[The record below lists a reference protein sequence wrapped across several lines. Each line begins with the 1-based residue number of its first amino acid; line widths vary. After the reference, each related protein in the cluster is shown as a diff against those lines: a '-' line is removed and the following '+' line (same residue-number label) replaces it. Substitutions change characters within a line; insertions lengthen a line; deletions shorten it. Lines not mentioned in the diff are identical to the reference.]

1 MPSTFNGIGTW
12 YYGKKDLQSW
22 AGHCEFCGYNGQLQ
36 SYTTTQF
43 FVVCYIPIVSM
54 GERRVINECP
64 SCRKHY
70 SLKRKQWEEL
80 KKDNIEREEQ
90 AWREDIYN
98 KEKGL
103 EVLRVVYEYR
113 DEQVFQ
119 RLGNEIPA
127 YFGNDVEVLG
137 LLAEGYK
144 YFGCNDQAERIYRR
158 MLGIEDRN
166 DIREELAANLILQLR
181 PDEAQY
187 FLEHILEQGIQDKL
201 RSLFLLIQGYQ
212 AVGDHKRALELI
224 DRICQAF
231 PSLSNSKNLERY
243 QKISQK
249 NESSRKKIV
258 SSNLKSLKRLK
269 QTRDWRFL
277 LPKLVGPALIVLL
290 PLFYIGYAHYIGQS
304 REVFLVNGLN
314 RAYNVEVDGVQYEL
328 DAFSKRPI
336 RLAEG
341 IIQVNILDQLG
352 LGHTESAYKI
362 KTPLLLRPFNNR
374 VMVLNPDGNAILYYE
389 NTKYFTDK
397 DQNRDFNPEYR
408 YYSGR
413 LFYDLDRV
421 SFPFA
426 EFPDT
431 LKLSEDDSQI
441 RTRLDLFTEE
451 LEPSALV
458 YVLETLEKQDAASL
472 LKNRLAINPNN
483 ISDLTLLSFFAEGT
497 EAIEFL
503 KTRLGD
509 RPVLIEWHRVYQS
522 MMDQYEPQHNLEE
535 EYLGYLQQ
543 DAENRD
549 LLYLLGRVT
558 HNKDLAEARYL
569 KSVSGKTSCA
579 YGYNALACECLNSG
593 EFSEALGYINQA
605 LALLDNPTFAHN
617 RSEILLALGKVD
629 LLLANLKDEDGSQLT
644 DRIKILALN
653 GKEQAVSELI
663 AAECDQITEI
673 HGQESAE
680 SWRDYYESCSKLAI
694 GDVNGYKQYLSGF
707 DSPEYRYQ
715 EALLNGDLGDA
726 AIAIEEMDWTDPYPY
741 LLLYIAAQRVGE
753 DEQAQEFLDQGIE
766 LLNKNYEI
774 RRAAEI
780 LTKCVVPG
788 EMCDLSI
795 PPAEKRVL
803 LAVVGCQYPEL
814 RQEMFRR
821 AKVLNYQADF
831 TAMVL
836 GELSGI

>member
-54 GERRVINECP
+54 GERRVINYCP

-80 KKDNIEREEQ
+80 KKDSLEREEQ

-98 KEKGL
+98 KEKVL
-103 EVLRVVYEYR
+103 EVLRVVYEYQ
-113 DEQVFQ
+113 DEQAFQ

-158 MLGIEDRN
+158 MLGVEDRN
-166 DIREELAANLILQLR
+166 DLREELAANLILQLR
-181 PDEAQY
+181 PDEAGC
-187 FLEHILEQGIQDKL
+187 FLEHVLEQRIKNKL
-201 RSLFLLIQGYQ
+201 GSLFLLIQGYQ
-212 AVGDHKRALELI
+212 AVGDHKRALEFI
-224 DRICQAF
+224 DRICQVF
-231 PSLSNSKNLERY
+231 PDLKDSKNLQRY
-243 QKISQK
+243 KKVSQK
-249 NESSRKKIV
+249 NESSRRKIV
-258 SSNLKSLKRLK
+258 SSNLKASMRLKR
-269 QTRDWRFL
+269 TRDWRFL
-277 LPKLVGPALIVLL
+277 LPKLIGPALIVLL
-290 PLFYIGYAHYIGQS
+290 PLLYIGYAHYIGWS

-314 RAYNVEVDGVQYEL
+314 KAYNVEVNGVRYEL

-341 IIQVNILDQLG
+341 VVRINILDELG
-352 LGHTESAYKI
+352 LDDAESTCEF
-362 KTPLLLRPFNNR
+362 KTPLLMRPINNR

-397 DQNRDFNPEYR
+397 DKNRDFNPDYR

-421 SFPFA
+421 SFPFE

-431 LKLSEDDSQI
+431 LELSENDSQI

-451 LEPSALV
+451 LEPSALA

-522 MMDQYEPQHNLEE
+522 MMEQYEPQHNLEE
-535 EYLGYLQQ
+535 EYLGYSQQ

-558 HNKDLAEARYL
+558 HNKELAIARHL
-569 KSVSGKTSCA
+569 KSVSGKTPCA

-605 LALLDNPTFAHN
+605 LELSDNPTFAYN

-629 LLLANLKDEDGSQLT
+629 LLLANLENEDGSQLT

-653 GKEQAVSELI
+653 GKRQAVSELI
-663 AAECDQITEI
+663 AAECDQINEI
-673 HGQESAE
+673 HGQELAE
-680 SWRDYYESCSKLAI
+680 SWRDYCESCSKLAI
-694 GDVNGYKQYLSGF
+694 GDINGYKQCISGF

-715 EALLNGDLGDA
+715 DALLNGDLREA
-726 AIAIEEMDWTDPYPY
+726 AVAIGEMNRTDPYPY
-741 LLLYIAAQRVGE
+741 LLLYIAAQRVEE
-753 DEQAQEFLDQGIE
+753 DEQAQEFLDQGIG
-766 LLNKNYEI
+766 LLNKNYEM

-780 LTKCVVPG
+780 LTKRVAPG
-788 EMCDLSI
+788 EMYDLPI

-803 LAVVGCQYPEL
+803 LTAVGCQYPEL

-836 GELSGI
+836 RELSGI